1 MPKWDNFVLPETS
14 PFKDGWDNEADF
26 DQWLISQDG
35 LTRLENETGI
45 RIEPDGIRLQES
57 VGGFYADI
65 YGLDNREAIERPVVI
80 ENQLGTTN
88 HDHLG
93 KILTYAGALATEPQG
108 CFLVWIAERFRDEH
122 RAAIDWLNTKTEG
135 TTNFFGIEVE
145 LERYGK
151 LLSPR
156 LKPVCLPNDWSGNQ
170 RVMARSASKGAGK
183 VYAEFWPKF
192 ANYMKQENRPLKA
205 YHSFS
210 TGYDAAWTNYSTN
223 RVFFPSI
230 DLSIKYG
237 VITVS
242 LYVDGSLKDIFV
254 DGHAIVDDIY
264 KEHGYEI
271 SAALDKFA
279 VNGVE
284 LKHAGRIHRSGRIQL
299 ALREVDIEDREK
311 WPDYFKWIADAAE
324 AIDKVLVPIAQEFS
338 LDGFLMEKDEA

>member
-1 MPKWDNFVLPETS
+1 MPKWENFVLPETS

-210 TGYDAAWTNYSTN
+210 TGY
-223 RVFFPSI
+223 
-230 DLSIKYG
+230 
-237 VITVS
+237 
-242 LYVDGSLKDIFV
+242 
-254 DGHAIVDDIY
+254 
-264 KEHGYEI
+264 
-271 SAALDKFA
+271 
-279 VNGVE
+279 
-284 LKHAGRIHRSGRIQL
+284 
-299 ALREVDIEDREK
+299 
-311 WPDYFKWIADAAE
+311 AE
-324 AIDKVLVPIAQEFS
+324 A
-338 LDGFLMEKDEA
+338 

>member
-1 MPKWDNFVLPETS
+1 M
-14 PFKDGWDNEADF
+14 
-26 DQWLISQDG
+26 
-35 LTRLENETGI
+35 ENEKGI

-93 KILTYAGALATEPQG
+93 KILTYARALATEPQG

-170 RVMARSASKGAGK
+170 RGTARSASKGAGK
-183 VYAEFWPKF
+183 VYAKF
-192 ANYMKQENRPLKA
+192 LAEICQLYEARKQTLEGLPQL
-205 YHSFS
+205 
-210 TGYDAAWTNYSTN
+210 
-223 RVFFPSI
+223 
-230 DLSIKYG
+230 LSR
-237 VITVS
+237 
-242 LYVDGSLKDIFV
+242 L
-254 DGHAIVDDIY
+254 
-264 KEHGYEI
+264 
-271 SAALDKFA
+271 
-279 VNGVE
+279 
-284 LKHAGRIHRSGRIQL
+284 
-299 ALREVDIEDREK
+299 
-311 WPDYFKWIADAAE
+311 
-324 AIDKVLVPIAQEFS
+324 
-338 LDGFLMEKDEA
+338 